1 MSVRARR
8 YYLKVKILDLGCGN
22 KRRPGTIGVDYSAR
36 FKPDVIHDLNVFPY
50 PFESTSIDKTYLDNV
65 LEHLDNPFQVME
77 EIYRITKSGGEVI
90 VIVPYFRSRW
100 SAIDMTHKSQF
111 TVDSFA
117 YFDPTNEICKKYD
130 YTDSRFI
137 VTARVFNEEVKSNF
151 FKSLIVKIAN
161 KYPNSYEN
169 ILSHLIP
176 LDDIS
181 FYLKRL

>member
-1 MSVRARR
+1 
-8 YYLKVKILDLGCGN
+8 
-22 KRRPGTIGVDYSAR
+22 
-36 FKPDVIHDLNVFPY
+36 
-50 PFESTSIDKTYLDNV
+50 
-65 LEHLDNPFQVME
+65 
-77 EIYRITKSGGEVI
+77 
-90 VIVPYFRSRW
+90 
-100 SAIDMTHKSQF
+100 MTHKTQF

-151 FKSLIVKIAN
+151 LKRLIIKIAN
-161 KYPNSYEN
+161 RYPNSYEN

-181 FYLKRL
+181 FYLKRF